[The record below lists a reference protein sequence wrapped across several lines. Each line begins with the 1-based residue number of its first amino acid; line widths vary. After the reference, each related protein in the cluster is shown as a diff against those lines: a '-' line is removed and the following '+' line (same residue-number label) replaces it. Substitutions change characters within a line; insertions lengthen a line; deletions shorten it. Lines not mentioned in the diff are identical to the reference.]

1 MEETKKCPYCGEEIL
16 AGAKKCK
23 HCGEWLEKEKVHC
36 PVCQEEIDKDATECP
51 HCHEKLQK
59 GKKITERQTSANSET
74 SPESEVIK
82 TNRSF
87 FTTYFWNPIRH
98 QYADFK
104 GRTSRKEFWMFFWFY
119 LGCIL
124 FLLSPVIFPYIG
136 IRNIIVFR
144 IAEQVSMIAY
154 SLFFLLTII
163 PSAAITIR
171 RLNDCGK
178 RKYRWVYFIF
188 LVSNPCIIAPIS
200 TVFVDVD
207 LSVLLALFPIFGIW
221 LLVLLCQASKG
232 GVRRIVKCPWKAFDT
247 IFFVVVGLLLILGI
261 VRSSTRSKELSDL
274 NRYREQGVQM
284 FEEFLGIDVSEKIRV
299 IKWRCYDYDCYD
311 AIYEVGAYY
320 VRIKWEERYDV
331 EEIIDIS
338 ESLDNIDW

>member
-1 MEETKKCPYCGEEIL
+1 MKETKKCPYCGEEIL

-23 HCGEWLEKEKVHC
+23 HCGEWLEKEKIHC

-51 HCHEKLQK
+51 FCHENLQK
-59 GKKITERQTSANSET
+59 GREIAERQANANDKAL
-74 SPESEVIK
+74 PESEVVK

-104 GRTSRKEFWMFFWFY
+104 GRTSKKEFWMFFWFY
-119 LGCIL
+119 FG
-124 FLLSPVIFPYIG
+124 FLLFFSLHTMFPYIG
-136 IRNIIVFR
+136 MRNIIVSQ
-144 IAEQVSMIAY
+144 IADQVSVIAF
-154 SLFFLLTII
+154 SVFFLLTII

-178 RKYRWVYFIF
+178 RKYRWVYFVF
-188 LVSNPCIIAPIS
+188 LACIIIPVPATSI
-200 TVFVDVD
+200 FY
-207 LSVLLALFPIFGIW
+207 LLACLLLLSPIFGIW
-221 LLVLLCQASKG
+221 LLVLLCQPTQNG
-232 GVRRIVKCPWKAFDT
+232 IQHVVKCRWKAFDT
-247 IFFVVVGLLLILGI
+247 IFFVVVGLLLIFGI
-261 VRSSTRSKELSDL
+261 VRSSIRSRELSDL
-274 NRYREQGVQM
+274 NRYREQGAQM
-284 FEEFLGIDVSEKIRV
+284 FEAFLGIDVSEKIRV

-331 EEIIDIS
+331 EEIIDIY
-338 ESLDNIDW
+338 ESLDDIDW